1 MLYVVRWCTR
11 EAFPHLFFV
20 GQETIADLDNMLD
33 RKENML
39 DRLHDEY
46 KIAEDQYER
55 SVTAHKNLLDQFM
68 GRIYHTIRLFHIDCL
83 ILMYCSY
90 SHGIHRVVS
99 NML

>member
-1 MLYVVRWCTR
+1 
-11 EAFPHLFFV
+11 
-20 GQETIADLDNMLD
+20 MLD
-33 RKENML
+33 RKENIL

-68 GRIYHTIRLFHIDCL
+68 GEIYHAIRLFDIKCNSL
-83 ILMYCSY
+83 NVYCSY
-90 SHGIHRVVS
+90 SHGIHWVVS